1 MAIDIMTGREAIPE
15 DQKQTPGV
23 HPHMRPSPRGQ
34 RFQQYPRMLYKGPPD
49 DTGQNRLVNSVEE
62 ENVAVLVGW
71 PRHYPLPPDVLP
83 ESPPPASV
91 SDEAEKGFFRRGPG
105 RPRKVKE

>member
-34 RFQQYPRMLYKGPPD
+34 RFQQYPRMLYRGPADPV
-49 DTGQNRLVNSVEE
+49 TVVTKMVGSVEE
-62 ENVAVLVGW
+62 EKAAVIAGW
-71 PRHYPLPPDVLP
+71 RLHLPLPPETEPVEP
-83 ESPPPASV
+83 RPVAE
-91 SDEAEKGFFRRGPG
+91 EEKGYFRRGPG
-105 RPRKVKE
+105 RPRKVE